1 MIKSVF
7 KKIVLISLLSF
18 FLVSPVWAGANVFSL
33 VDKVGSGA
41 EYGASKEPEEVV
53 AMVIQAVLGFL
64 GIIFVVLMIIGGIQW
79 MTAEGNEESVKKAKN
94 RIKNAVIGLVI
105 VVLSYAISVFVINT
119 LLKNNIK

>member
-33 VDKVGSGA
+33 VDEVGSGA

-105 VVLSYAISVFVINT
+105 VVLSYAISVFVIST

>member
-1 MIKSVF
+1 
-7 KKIVLISLLSF
+7 
-18 FLVSPVWAGANVFSL
+18 
-33 VDKVGSGA
+33 
-41 EYGASKEPEEVV
+41 
-53 AMVIQAVLGFL
+53 MVIQAVLGFL

-105 VVLSYAISVFVINT
+105 VVLSYAISVFVIST

>member
-105 VVLSYAISVFVINT
+105 VVLSYAISVFVIST

>member
-7 KKIVLISLLSF
+7 KKIVLIFLLSF

>member
-33 VDKVGSGA
+33 VDKVGRGA